1 MALVKHLLERK
12 GKVVWSIPS
21 STTVLEA
28 LKILEKHDIGAMPV
42 VDGETLVGIL
52 SERDLVRKMAG
63 IGKVDF
69 SAPIRDIMITNVY
82 FVETNNSVEECMK
95 LMTTKHIRHLP
106 VVEKQKVVGVISIGD
121 LVKEI
126 IADREFTI
134 ISLENYITGQ
144 HIVN

>member
-21 STTVLEA
+21 STTVAEA
-28 LKILEKHDIGAMPV
+28 LKLLEKHDIGAMPV
-42 VDGETLVGIL
+42 VDGDKLVGIL

-63 IGKVDF
+63 SGKMDF
-69 SAPIRDIMITNVY
+69 TAPIREIMITNVY

-126 IADREFTI
+126 IADRESTI
-134 ISLENYITGQ
+134 KSLENYITGQ
-144 HIVN
+144 HIVG

>member
-42 VDGETLVGIL
+42 VDGDKLVGIL

-63 IGKVDF
+63 IDKVDF

-126 IADREFTI
+126 IADRESTI

-144 HIVN
+144 HIVG

>member
-42 VDGETLVGIL
+42 VDGDKLVGIL

-126 IADREFTI
+126 IADRESTI

-144 HIVN
+144 HIVG

>member
-21 STTVLEA
+21 STTVAEA
-28 LKILEKHDIGAMPV
+28 LKLLEKHDIGAMPV
-42 VDGETLVGIL
+42 VDGDKLVGIL

-63 IGKVDF
+63 TGKMDF
-69 SAPIRDIMITNVY
+69 TAPIRDIMITNVY

-126 IADREFTI
+126 IADRESTI
-134 ISLENYITGQ
+134 KSLENYITGQ
-144 HIVN
+144 HIVG

>member
-21 STTVLEA
+21 NTTVLEA

-42 VDGETLVGIL
+42 VDGDKLVGIL

-69 SAPIRDIMITNVY
+69 TAPIRDIMITNVY

-126 IADREFTI
+126 IADRESTI